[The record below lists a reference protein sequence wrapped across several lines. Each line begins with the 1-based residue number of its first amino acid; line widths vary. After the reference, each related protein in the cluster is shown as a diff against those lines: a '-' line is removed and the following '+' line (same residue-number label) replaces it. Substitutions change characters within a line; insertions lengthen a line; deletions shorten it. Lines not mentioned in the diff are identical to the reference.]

1 MLRILT
7 SAVILAGLTLG
18 LSACGEEEK
27 AETKTP
33 AKQVEKAEPQK
44 MTTETK
50 KDDLDMTPAEALE
63 NMKRDAGKVADKAVE
78 AYDATKEAVTK
89 AVSE

>member
-7 SAVILAGLTLG
+7 SAIILAGLTLG

-27 AETKTP
+27 AETKAP

-50 KDDLDMTPAEALE
+50 KDDMDMTPAEALD

-78 AYDATKEAVTK
+78 AYDATKEAINK

>member
-1 MLRILT
+1 MLRLLT
-7 SAVILAGLTLG
+7 SAIIIAGLTLG
-18 LSACGEEEK
+18 LSACDDDEK

-33 AKQVEKAEPQK
+33 AKHVEKAEPQK
-44 MTTETK
+44 MSTETK
-50 KDDLDMTPAEALE
+50 KDDMDMTPAEALD
-63 NMKRDAGKVADKAVE
+63 NMKRDAGKVTDKAVK

>member
-1 MLRILT
+1 MFRILT

-18 LSACGEEEK
+18 LTACNDDEK
-27 AETKTP
+27 TETKAP
-33 AKQVEKAEPQK
+33 AKQVEKAEPKK

-50 KDDLDMTPAEALE
+50 KDDMDMTPAEALD